1 MSIQQKIKDVQ
12 DLIDKER
19 EDDPEGQ
26 SPTADELQKKAAA
39 AILGGPAE
47 IETYM
52 RIFTDDPAE
61 LARLMPDVT
70 ATSPAHI
77 GRNLASAYL
86 MGNGNCG
93 AASGKGPSQGL
104 LFQVSGVHDE

>member
-1 MSIQQKIKDVQ
+1 MSIQEKIKVVQ
-12 DLIDKER
+12 DIINKQR
-19 EDDPEGQ
+19 
-26 SPTADELQKKAAA
+26 DESGGHSSKANEVQEKAAA
-39 AILGGPAE
+39 AILGGPVE
-47 IETYM
+47 IEIYM
-52 RIFTDDPAE
+52 RIFTDEPAE

-70 ATSPAHI
+70 AASPAHV

-104 LFQVSGVHDE
+104 LFQVSGIHDE